1 MFSLRYCRDIVNWL
15 FLVLWACLP
24 MHIQSDTIVLQETFV
39 FICRQKINFIRHT
52 FVQILQRYANLF
64 WVLWTCQF
72 PLTQNDSIILQ
83 KTSIFI
89 CMQNMN
95 CIIHLNCIIHFFL
108 SILHFKES
116 CNLIGWRHFGHNSRP
131 KILPDMLVK
140 CESQH
145 QLSIQIISKK
155 N

>member
-15 FLVLWACLP
+15 FLVLWACLA
-24 MHIQSDTIVLQETFV
+24 MHIQSDTIVLQKTFV
-39 FICRQKINFIRHT
+39 FICRQNINFIHNT
-52 FVQILQRYANLF
+52 FVQILQIYANLF
-64 WVLWTCQF
+64 WVLWACLF
-72 PLTQNDSIILQ
+72 PLTQNDSIILR

-89 CMQNMN
+89 CMQNM
-95 CIIHLNCIIHFFL
+95 NCIIHFFL

-131 KILPDMLVK
+131 KILPNMLVK
-140 CESQH
+140 YESQ

>member
-1 MFSLRYCRDIVNWL
+1 MFSLRYCRYIVNWL
-15 FLVLWACLP
+15 FLVLWTCLAT
-24 MHIQSDTIVLQETFV
+24 HIQSDTIGLYETFV
-39 FICRQKINFIRHT
+39 FICRQKFNLIHHA

-64 WVLWTCQF
+64 WALWACLF
-72 PLTQNDSIILQ
+72 PLTQNDSIILW

-95 CIIHLNCIIHFFL
+95 CIIHFFL
-108 SILHFKES
+108 VILHFKES
-116 CNLIGWRHFGHNSRP
+116 CNLIGWQHFGHNSRS

-140 CESQH
+140 YQSQY